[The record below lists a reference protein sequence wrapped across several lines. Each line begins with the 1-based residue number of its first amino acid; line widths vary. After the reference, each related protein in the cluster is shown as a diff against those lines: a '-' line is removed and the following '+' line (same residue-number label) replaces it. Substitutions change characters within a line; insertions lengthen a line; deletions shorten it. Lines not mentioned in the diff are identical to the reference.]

1 MAQNARPSGARSP
14 RAAGL
19 LGVAWLVACA
29 PATAPSAPSPV
40 APAPKARAAEDV
52 ELTRGLFRSK
62 RFGLDLPLPPKVQ
75 HRIDDRTSS
84 WLRVESDDGSSLL
97 LRMWRSENRMSRER
111 CEREARES
119 RALPRREGLELLEER
134 PVLGAL
140 GLDVVASVGLMPAAD
155 GSLFGAILAFGGAGR
170 SCFAYVY
177 ATRVAPA
184 AASDAQAI
192 VGERLAWMLERS
204 LGELRVVRDFD
215 VELERERALP

>member
-1 MAQNARPSGARSP
+1 MARNARPSGARSP
-14 RAAGL
+14 LAAGL

-29 PATAPSAPSPV
+29 AEPEPRVPSK
-40 APAPKARAAEDV
+40 PAPPPTSSAV
-52 ELTRGLFRSK
+52 EETDLARGLFRSK
-62 RFGLDLPLPPKVQ
+62 RFGLDLPLPPNVR
-75 HRIDDRTSS
+75 HRIDDRSSS

-97 LRMWRSENRMSRER
+97 VRRWRSENRMSRER
-111 CEREARES
+111 CEREAREG

-140 GLDVVASVGLMPAAD
+140 GLDVIASVGLMPAAD
-155 GSLFGAILAFGGAGR
+155 GALFGAILAFGGAGR

-177 ATRVAPA
+177 ATRVVPTP
-184 AASDAQAI
+184 ASDAQAV

-215 VELERERALP
+215 VERDRSLP

>member
-1 MAQNARPSGARSP
+1 MGLPSP
-14 RAAGL
+14 FTAGL
-19 LGVAWLVACA
+19 FGAAWLVACA
-29 PATAPSAPSPV
+29 SEPTPHVPSQLAPTPSTSAT
-40 APAPKARAAEDV
+40 EEV
-52 ELTRGLFRSK
+52 ELGRGLFRSK
-62 RFGLDLPLPPKVQ
+62 RFGLDLPLPPKVR

-97 LRMWRSENRMSRER
+97 VRMWRSENRMSRER

-134 PVLGAL
+134 PVLGTL

-155 GSLFGAILAFGGAGR
+155 GALFGAILAFGGAGR

-184 AASDAQAI
+184 QEADPQAI

-204 LGELRVVRDFD
+204 LGELRIVRDFE
-215 VELERERALP
+215 VELERDRAVP